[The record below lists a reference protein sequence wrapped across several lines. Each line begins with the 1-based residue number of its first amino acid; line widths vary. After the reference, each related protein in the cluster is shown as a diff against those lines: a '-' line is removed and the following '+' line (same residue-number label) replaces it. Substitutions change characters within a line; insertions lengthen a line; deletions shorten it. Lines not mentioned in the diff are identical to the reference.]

1 MKEQIKYKLKIEAS
15 LAALTGLLSNPNIVK
30 CLDEHNKFF
39 EDIAIESTVYADCL
53 IKQLESEEEDDNKR

>member
-30 CLDEHNKFF
+30 YLDEDNSFF
-39 EDIAIESTVYADCL
+39 EAISIESTVYADVL
-53 IKQLESEEEDDNKR
+53 IRQLELEEEDDN